1 MIVEATLPIPYS
13 NNISVWTLGIQGFDC
28 ATQPCSYSYLLNAYT
43 PKYIQRLVARC
54 WMNEHKWEHK
64 HADVHENSR
73 MNTNGN
79 MNVNA
84 KNEWEWPL
92 SATVK
97 MAKINLQLRQL
108 EP

>member
-1 MIVEATLPIPYS
+1 
-13 NNISVWTLGIQGFDC
+13 
-28 ATQPCSYSYLLNAYT
+28 
-43 PKYIQRLVARC
+43 
-54 WMNEHKWEHK
+54 MNEHKWERK
-64 HADVHENSR
+64 HEDVHENSR

-84 KNEWEWPL
+84 KNEREWPL